1 MARNPGVQNNPSIK
15 ATPIQRPKCCSPG
28 VTAIEGFHCYTV
40 LLLLLLCFNATHPL
54 HAQTMST
61 LHDKDELVFL
71 YKLIQGVTC
80 SSYACKVAAAMGIER
95 SIIDRG
101 SEVTELIS
109 QNKPVTR
116 RESPAME
123 HAHTQ

>member
-1 MARNPGVQNNPSIK
+1 MITKLFRCFTLIIGILFYFHHLFTDNYCPS
-15 ATPIQRPKCCSPG
+15 T
-28 VTAIEGFHCYTV
+28 
-40 LLLLLLCFNATHPL
+40 
-54 HAQTMST
+54 QTMDT
-61 LHDKDELVFL
+61 LHDNDDLVFL
-71 YKLIQGVTC
+71 YKLIRGVTC

-116 RESPAME
+116 RDSPAME